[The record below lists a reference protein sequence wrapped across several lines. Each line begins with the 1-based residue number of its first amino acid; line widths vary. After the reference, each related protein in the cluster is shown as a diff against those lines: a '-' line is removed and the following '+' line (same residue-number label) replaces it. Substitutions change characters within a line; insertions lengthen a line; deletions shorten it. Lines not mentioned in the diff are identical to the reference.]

1 MPSTRFVLA
10 LALSF
15 IIAASVQAGG
25 RLRIATFNA
34 ELLAAPGTNAS
45 RLQRYRWDAA
55 RREHFERVAA
65 IIETLDPD
73 ILNLVEV
80 TSAEGV
86 EYLVKIL
93 HEKGMT
99 DYRGYHVESND
110 HYTGMDVA
118 LISKFPPTPVEGQ
131 AIRLLESPKGDMTWR
146 AEFSF
151 VEDVPKDTGERK
163 TRVDGLDRH
172 AVYLI
177 EARGRRLGFLG
188 LHLKA
193 NPDDAY
199 SNAKR
204 AAESEIAQRIIRREI
219 VARGYTPIVLGDLND
234 YDGDVPDRDDS
245 RSTATGVLANLKDY
259 DPGRPGRELVNVA
272 RRIVRRA
279 DRYTSHWDRNE
290 NGAADPY
297 DVRTMLDHILL
308 HKSLTPS
315 VRRVFISHASDMSV
329 SDHWPVVVDLVFE
342 DGEK

>member
-1 MPSTRFVLA
+1 MKSACFVLA
-10 LALSF
+10 LTLPF
-15 IIAASVQAGG
+15 LIAASASAGE

-45 RLQRYRWDAA
+45 RLQRYRWDAG
-55 RREHFERVAA
+55 RREHFERVAS

-80 TSAEGV
+80 TSVEGV

-93 HEKGMT
+93 REKGLT

-151 VEDVPKDTGERK
+151 VDDETGEHR
-163 TRVDGLDRH
+163 TRVAGLDRH

-177 EARGRRLGFLG
+177 EARGRKLGFLG

-204 AAESEIAQRIIRREI
+204 EAESEIARRIVRREI

-234 YDGDVPDRDDS
+234 YDADVPDRDDN
-245 RSTATGVLANLKDY
+245 RGTATRVLTSLKDY
-259 DPGRPGRELVNVA
+259 DPARPGRELVNVA
-272 RRIVRRA
+272 RRVVRRA

-308 HKSLTPS
+308 HESLMPS

-329 SDHWPVVVDLVFE
+329 SDHWPVVVDLEFDDE
-342 DGEK
+342 E